1 MPREHR
7 LVARRHL
14 RVGQRYPP
22 FVVAASRPVGHDRL
36 ATDRASWPCSPPATG
51 AKLTSSVA
59 SRPTVGTKPQ
69 WWHTLVMSMSL
80 TAGRGPGRPPAAK
93 ADETRKRILHAAR
106 QVFSER
112 GYDGATFQEI
122 AVRAD
127 LTRPAINHYFANK
140 RVLYQEVVEQTH
152 ELVIVAGIERA
163 RREPTLMG
171 RLAVVVDFAME
182 ADAQY
187 PASTAFLATT
197 VLESQRHPELSRTEN
212 DAVRATREF
221 LVWAVNDAIERGE
234 LAADVDVSSLAETLL
249 VVLCGVGFYIGFVGS
264 YQRMATITDSFQQL
278 LAGTLWRPPT

>member
-1 MPREHR
+1 
-7 LVARRHL
+7 
-14 RVGQRYPP
+14 
-22 FVVAASRPVGHDRL
+22 
-36 ATDRASWPCSPPATG
+36 
-51 AKLTSSVA
+51 
-59 SRPTVGTKPQ
+59 
-69 WWHTLVMSMSL
+69 
-80 TAGRGPGRPPAAK
+80 
-93 ADETRKRILHAAR
+93 
-106 QVFSER
+106 
-112 GYDGATFQEI
+112 
-122 AVRAD
+122 
-127 LTRPAINHYFANK
+127 
-140 RVLYQEVVEQTH
+140 
-152 ELVIVAGIERA
+152 
-163 RREPTLMG
+163 MG

-234 LAADVDVSSLAETLL
+234 LAADVDVSSLAKTLL

>member
-1 MPREHR
+1 MPSEHR
-7 LVARRHL
+7 PVARRHP
-14 RVGQRYPP
+14 RVGQRYPTISSATMAQVWTYAITAAVRRGDP
-22 FVVAASRPVGHDRL
+22 KRCRTLGTPTSVMTPPLVVAAFRPVGHYRL
-36 ATDRASWPCSPPATG
+36 ATDRAGGPCSPPATG

-163 RREPTLMG
+163 RR
-171 RLAVVVDFAME
+171 
-182 ADAQY
+182 
-187 PASTAFLATT
+187 
-197 VLESQRHPELSRTEN
+197 
-212 DAVRATREF
+212 
-221 LVWAVNDAIERGE
+221 
-234 LAADVDVSSLAETLL
+234 
-249 VVLCGVGFYIGFVGS
+249 
-264 YQRMATITDSFQQL
+264 
-278 LAGTLWRPPT
+278 